1 MGGIRLARDDGYGEE
16 RRPMPDAARLVTA
29 KELEAFPPGDFGF
42 ELVEGRSVPQR
53 RARRGGHRRPS
64 EAVTVYRQSGAPSRS
79 GKTRSASI

>member
-1 MGGIRLARDDGYGEE
+1 
-16 RRPMPDAARLVTA
+16 LVTA

-64 EAVTVYRQSGAPSRS
+64 EAVTVYRQSGAPITLRQDQKRLDLNDVVP
-79 GKTRSASI
+79 GFGCLLQEIFD